1 MIKPIMSRRQ
11 AIKQVCAPG
20 QPFELESTHIRGK
33 PCRVFVNAPLT
44 MHDLIFEN
52 QSDLDFLIY
61 KEERLSYET
70 VYHHAS
76 ALAAALILDYGVGK
90 GDRVFIAMRN
100 YPEWVISLF
109 AITSIG
115 AIAVPVN
122 AWWNRNELDF
132 SLSDCEPRVVIADE
146 ERVARLAE
154 CDRIASDTKVIR
166 VRAPKHPKLSSTTWE
181 ATIAAHAGSAM
192 PEAGVEP
199 DDDAIILY
207 TSGSTGH
214 PKGVVSSHRSILHAL
229 LSWEL
234 DWELR
239 SHMGIHELPEPLHQG
254 GMLLA
259 TPLFHV
265 AACHAAMLSCVRVQR
280 KVVCMYKWDA
290 ELAMQL
296 IERERLTSLLAT
308 PAISGDLV
316 RAAKKHTDHNL
327 SSLLVLGGGG
337 APRPPEQVRE
347 INQLTDDVVPSTGWG
362 MTETNAIGAGI
373 AASDYLERPA
383 SSGQCSAVLDFR
395 IVGEAGQEL
404 AAGERGE
411 LQVRGTSMF
420 RGYWNRPDADIEA
433 FDGDWFRTGDA
444 ALIDEDGFLFIV
456 DRIKDMVIRGGE
468 NIGCGRVEAA
478 LVEHP
483 IVLEAC
489 VYSVPDERL
498 GEEVGATVYVSDEL
512 TDSDL
517 REFLEDRLAHF
528 EVPRYFEF
536 RQTPLPR
543 IASGKVAKRA
553 IQAAARQKLLGHVA

>member
-20 QPFELESTHIRGK
+20 QPFEMKSTHIRGK

-70 VYHHAS
+70 VYHRAS

-154 CDRIASDTKVIR
+154 CDRITSDTKVIR
-166 VRAPKHPKLSSTTWE
+166 VRAPKHTKLSSTTWQ
-181 ATIAAHAGSAM
+181 ATIEAHAGSAM
-192 PEAGVEP
+192 PQTGVEP

-239 SHMGIHELPEPLHQG
+239 SQMGIYELPEPLHQG

-316 RAAKKHTDHNL
+316 RAAKKTDHNL
-327 SSLLVLGGGG
+327 SSLLVVGGGG
-337 APRPPEQVRE
+337 APRPPEQVHE
-347 INQLTDDVVPSTGWG
+347 IAQLTDGVVPSTGWG

-373 AASDYLERPA
+373 AASDYLERPT

-444 ALIDEDGFLFIV
+444 AYLDEDGFLFIV

-478 LVEHP
+478 LAEHP
-483 IVLEAC
+483 VVLEAC
-489 VYSVPDERL
+489 VYSMPDERL
-498 GEEVGATVYVSDEL
+498 GEEVGATVYVGGEL
-512 TDSDL
+512 TESDL
-517 REFLEDRLAHF
+517 REFLENRLAHF

-536 RQTPLPR
+536 RQSPLPR
-543 IASGKVAKRA
+543 IASGKVAKRE
-553 IQAAARQKLLGHVA
+553 IQAAAKQKLLGNVA

>member
-20 QPFELESTHIRGK
+20 QPFELKSTHIRGK

-61 KEERLSYET
+61 EEERLSYET
-70 VYHHAS
+70 VYQHAS

-115 AIAVPVN
+115 AIAVAVN

-146 ERVARLAE
+146 DRVARLAE
-154 CDRIASDTKVIR
+154 CDRITSETKVIR
-166 VRAPKHPKLSSTTWE
+166 VRAPEHPKLSSTTWE
-181 ATIAAHAGSAM
+181 ATIAAHAGS
-192 PEAGVEP
+192 
-199 DDDAIILY
+199 DDAIILY
-207 TSGSTGH
+207 TSGSTGR

-229 LSWEL
+229 MSWEL

-239 SHMGIHELPEPLHQG
+239 SHMGIYELPEPPHQG
-254 GMLLA
+254 GMLLS

-280 KVVCMYKWDA
+280 KVASMYKWDA

-316 RAAKKHTDHNL
+316 RAAKKTDYNL
-327 SSLLVLGGGG
+327 SSLLVVGGGG
-337 APRPPEQVRE
+337 APRPPEQVHE
-347 INQLTDDVVPSTGWG
+347 IAQLTDGVVPSTGWG

-395 IVGEAGQEL
+395 IVDEAGQEL

-411 LQVRGTSMF
+411 LQVKGTSMF

-444 ALIDEDGFLFIV
+444 AYLDEDGFLFIV

-478 LVEHP
+478 LAEHP
-483 IVLEAC
+483 IVVEAC

>member
-1 MIKPIMSRRQ
+1 
-11 AIKQVCAPG
+11 
-20 QPFELESTHIRGK
+20 
-33 PCRVFVNAPLT
+33 

-61 KEERLSYET
+61 EEERLSYET
-70 VYHHAS
+70 VYQHAS

-115 AIAVPVN
+115 AIAVAVN

-146 ERVARLAE
+146 DRVARLAE
-154 CDRIASDTKVIR
+154 CDRITSETKVIR
-166 VRAPKHPKLSSTTWE
+166 VRAPEHPKLSSTTWE

-192 PEAGVEP
+192 PEASVEP

-207 TSGSTGH
+207 TSGSTGR

-229 LSWEL
+229 MSWEL

-239 SHMGIHELPEPLHQG
+239 SHMGIYELPEPPHQG
-254 GMLLA
+254 GMLLS

-280 KVVCMYKWDA
+280 KVASMYKWDA

-316 RAAKKHTDHNL
+316 RAAKKTDYNL
-327 SSLLVLGGGG
+327 SSLLVVGGGG
-337 APRPPEQVRE
+337 APRPPEQVHE
-347 INQLTDDVVPSTGWG
+347 IAQLTDGVVPSTGWG
-362 MTETNAIGAGI
+362 MTETNAIGA
-373 AASDYLERPA
+373 
-383 SSGQCSAVLDFR
+383 
-395 IVGEAGQEL
+395 
-404 AAGERGE
+404 AGERGE
-411 LQVRGTSMF
+411 LQVKGTSMF
-420 RGYWNRPDADIEA
+420 RGYWNRPDADMEA

-444 ALIDEDGFLFIV
+444 AYLDEDGFLFIV

-478 LVEHP
+478 LAEHP
-483 IVLEAC
+483 IVVEAC

-498 GEEVGATVYVSDEL
+498 GEEVGATVYVSDEV

>member
-1 MIKPIMSRRQ
+1 
-11 AIKQVCAPG
+11 
-20 QPFELESTHIRGK
+20 
-33 PCRVFVNAPLT
+33 

-61 KEERLSYET
+61 EEERLSYET

-100 YPEWVISLF
+100 YPEWVMSFF

-132 SLSDCEPRVVIADE
+132 SLSDCEPRVIIADE

-154 CDRIASDTKVIR
+154 CDRVTSETQLIR
-166 VRAPKHPKLSSTTWE
+166 VRAPKHPKLSSTAWE

-192 PEAGVEP
+192 PEACVEP

-214 PKGVVSSHRSILHAL
+214 PKGVVSSHRSVLHAL

-239 SHMGIHELPEPLHQG
+239 SHMGIYELPEPPHQG

-316 RAAKKHTDHNL
+316 RAAKKTDHNL
-327 SSLLVLGGGG
+327 SSLLVVGGGG

-347 INQLTDDVVPSTGWG
+347 ISQLTNDVVPSTGWG

-373 AASDYLERPA
+373 AASDYIERPS

-404 AAGERGE
+404 VAGERGE

-420 RGYWNRPDADIEA
+420 RGYWNRPEADIEA

-444 ALIDEDGFLFIV
+444 AFIDEDGFLFIV

-478 LVEHP
+478 LAEHP
-483 IVLEAC
+483 VVLEAC
-489 VYSVPDERL
+489 VYSMPDERL
-498 GEEVGATVYVSDEL
+498 GEEVGATVYVRGEL
-512 TDSDL
+512 TESDL
-517 REFLEDRLAHF
+517 RAFLEDRLAHF

-543 IASGKVAKRA
+543 IASGKVAKRE
-553 IQAAARQKLLGHVA
+553 IQAAAKQKLLGNVA

>member
-1 MIKPIMSRRQ
+1 MSRRQ
-11 AIKQVCAPG
+11 AVEQVCAPG
-20 QPFELESTHIRGK
+20 QPFELKSTHIRGK

-70 VYHHAS
+70 VYHRAS

-154 CDRIASDTKVIR
+154 CDRITSDTKVIR
-166 VRAPKHPKLSSTTWE
+166 VRAPKHTKLSSTTWQ
-181 ATIAAHAGSAM
+181 ATIEAHAGSAM
-192 PEAGVEP
+192 PQTGVEP

-239 SHMGIHELPEPLHQG
+239 SQMGIYEVPEPLHQG

-316 RAAKKHTDHNL
+316 RAAKKTDHNL
-327 SSLLVLGGGG
+327 SSLLVVGGGG
-337 APRPPEQVRE
+337 APRPPEQVHE
-347 INQLTDDVVPSTGWG
+347 IAQLTDGVVPSTGWG

-373 AASDYLERPA
+373 AASDYLERPT

-444 ALIDEDGFLFIV
+444 AYLDEDGFLFIV

-478 LVEHP
+478 LAEHP
-483 IVLEAC
+483 VVLEAC
-489 VYSVPDERL
+489 VYSMPDERL
-498 GEEVGATVYVSDEL
+498 GEEVGATVYVGGEL
-512 TDSDL
+512 TESDL
-517 REFLEDRLAHF
+517 REFLENRLAHF

-536 RQTPLPR
+536 RQSPLPR
-543 IASGKVAKRA
+543 IASGKVAKRE
-553 IQAAARQKLLGHVA
+553 IQAAAKQKLLGNVA

>member
-1 MIKPIMSRRQ
+1 
-11 AIKQVCAPG
+11 
-20 QPFELESTHIRGK
+20 
-33 PCRVFVNAPLT
+33 
-44 MHDLIFEN
+44 
-52 QSDLDFLIY
+52 
-61 KEERLSYET
+61 
-70 VYHHAS
+70 
-76 ALAAALILDYGVGK
+76 
-90 GDRVFIAMRN
+90 
-100 YPEWVISLF
+100 
-109 AITSIG
+109 
-115 AIAVPVN
+115 
-122 AWWNRNELDF
+122 
-132 SLSDCEPRVVIADE
+132 
-146 ERVARLAE
+146 
-154 CDRIASDTKVIR
+154 
-166 VRAPKHPKLSSTTWE
+166 
-181 ATIAAHAGSAM
+181 
-192 PEAGVEP
+192 
-199 DDDAIILY
+199 
-207 TSGSTGH
+207 
-214 PKGVVSSHRSILHAL
+214 
-229 LSWEL
+229 
-234 DWELR
+234 
-239 SHMGIHELPEPLHQG
+239 
-254 GMLLA
+254 MLLA

-316 RAAKKHTDHNL
+316 RAAKKTDHNL

-347 INQLTDDVVPSTGWG
+347 INQLSDDVVPSTGWG

-444 ALIDEDGFLFIV
+444 AYLDEDGFLFIV

-483 IVLEAC
+483 IVVEAC

-512 TDSDL
+512 KDSDL

-536 RQTPLPR
+536 QQAPLPR

-553 IQAAARQKLLGHVA
+553 IQAAARQKLLGNVA

>member
-20 QPFELESTHIRGK
+20 QPFELKSTHIRGK
-33 PCRVFVNAPLT
+33 PCRLFVNAPLT

-61 KEERLSYET
+61 KKERLSYKT

-76 ALAAALILDYGVGK
+76 ALATALILDYGVGR

-154 CDRIASDTKVIR
+154 CDRITSDTKVIR
-166 VRAPKHPKLSSTTWE
+166 VRAPKHPKLSSTTWQ
-181 ATIAAHAGSAM
+181 ATIEAHAGSAM
-192 PEAGVEP
+192 PQASVEP

-239 SHMGIHELPEPLHQG
+239 SQMGIYEVPEPLHQG

-316 RAAKKHTDHNL
+316 RAAKKTDHNL
-327 SSLLVLGGGG
+327 SSLLVVGGGG
-337 APRPPEQVRE
+337 APRPPEQVHE
-347 INQLTDDVVPSTGWG
+347 IAQLTDGVVPSTGWG

-373 AASDYLERPA
+373 AASDYLERPT

-444 ALIDEDGFLFIV
+444 AYLDEDGFLFIV

-478 LVEHP
+478 LAEHP
-483 IVLEAC
+483 VVLEAC
-489 VYSVPDERL
+489 VYSMPDERL
-498 GEEVGATVYVSDEL
+498 GEEVGATVYVGGEL
-512 TDSDL
+512 TESDL
-517 REFLEDRLAHF
+517 REFLENRLAHF

-536 RQTPLPR
+536 RQSPLPR
-543 IASGKVAKRA
+543 IASGKVAKRE
-553 IQAAARQKLLGHVA
+553 IQAAAKQKLLGNVA

>member
-1 MIKPIMSRRQ
+1 MSRRQ
-11 AIKQVCAPG
+11 AVKQVCAPG
-20 QPFELESTHIRGK
+20 QPFELKSTHIRGK

-70 VYHHAS
+70 VYHRAS

-154 CDRIASDTKVIR
+154 CDRITSDTKVIR
-166 VRAPKHPKLSSTTWE
+166 VRAPKHTKLSSTTWQ
-181 ATIAAHAGSAM
+181 ATIEAHAGSAM
-192 PEAGVEP
+192 PQTGVEP

-239 SHMGIHELPEPLHQG
+239 SQMGIYEVPEPLHQG

-316 RAAKKHTDHNL
+316 RAAKKTDHNL
-327 SSLLVLGGGG
+327 SSLLVVGGGG
-337 APRPPEQVRE
+337 APRPPEQVHE
-347 INQLTDDVVPSTGWG
+347 IAQLTDGVVPSTGWG

-373 AASDYLERPA
+373 AASDYLERPT

-444 ALIDEDGFLFIV
+444 AYLDEDGFLFIV

-478 LVEHP
+478 LAEHP
-483 IVLEAC
+483 VVLEAC
-489 VYSVPDERL
+489 VYSMPDERL
-498 GEEVGATVYVSDEL
+498 GEEVGATVYVGGEL
-512 TDSDL
+512 TESDL
-517 REFLEDRLAHF
+517 REFLENRLAHF

-536 RQTPLPR
+536 RQSPLPR
-543 IASGKVAKRA
+543 IASGKVAKRE
-553 IQAAARQKLLGHVA
+553 IQAAAKQKLLGNVA

>member
-1 MIKPIMSRRQ
+1 MSRRQ

-20 QPFELESTHIRGK
+20 QPFELKTTQISGK
-33 PCRVFVNAPLT
+33 SCRVFVNAPLT
-44 MHDLIFEN
+44 LHDLIFEN
-52 QSDLDFLIY
+52 RSGLDFLIY
-61 KEERLSYET
+61 EEERLSYET
-70 VYHHAS
+70 VYRHAS
-76 ALAAALILDYGVGK
+76 ALAAALSSDYGVGK

-132 SLSDCEPRVVIADE
+132 SWSDCEPKVVIADE

-154 CDRIASDTKVIR
+154 CDDITNGTQVIR
-166 VRAPKHPKLSSTTWE
+166 VRAPEHPKLSSTAWE
-181 ATIAAHAGSAM
+181 DTITVHAGSVM
-192 PEAGVEP
+192 PEADLEP

-214 PKGVVSSHRSILHAL
+214 PKGVVSSHRSIIHAL

-239 SHMGIHELPEPLHQG
+239 SHMGIYELKEPPYQG
-254 GMLLA
+254 GMLLT
-259 TPLFHV
+259 TPLFNV

-280 KVVCMYKWDA
+280 KVVCMYKWDT

-316 RAAKKHTDHNL
+316 RAAKTTDHNL
-327 SSLLVLGGGG
+327 SSLLVVGGGG
-337 APRPPEQVRE
+337 APRPPAQVRA
-347 INQLTDDVVPSTGWG
+347 IDQLTHDVVPSTGWG

-420 RGYWNRPDADIEA
+420 RGYWNRPEANIEA

-483 IVLEAC
+483 MVLEAC

-498 GEEVGATVYVSDEL
+498 GEEVGATVYVNDEL
-512 TDSDL
+512 TESDL

-543 IASGKVAKRA
+543 IASGKIAKRE
-553 IQAAARQKLLGHVA
+553 IQAAARKCCEREVV